1 MNSQGLLVFL
11 FQSFTL
17 SFCFN
22 SKNVSM
28 RHLKIIMVV
37 VLAVAA
43 MNIHAQRK
51 VKLKNH
57 SDSISYAMGVALFQT
72 IDQVDKE
79 ADIDLIARALED
91 MRKERAI
98 MSYEDAEQ
106 YVMRTMDEQE
116 QVRIRENRE
125 EGEAFLSENADK
137 QGVVTTES
145 GLQYKVIKQGDGPIP
160 DSTSRVKVHYEG
172 TLIDGSSFDSSRERG
187 EPAIF
192 GVDQVIEGWTELLQ
206 LMPVGSVYK
215 AYLPAD
221 LAYGDRSMR
230 GAIEPGSV
238 LVFKIELLEIVE

>member
-1 MNSQGLLVFL
+1 
-11 FQSFTL
+11 
-17 SFCFN
+17 
-22 SKNVSM
+22 M
-28 RHLKIIMVV
+28 RHLKIFMVV
-37 VLAVAA
+37 LIAAAA
-43 MNIHAQRK
+43 MNAHAQRK

-57 SDSISYAMGVALFQT
+57 SDSLSYAMGVALFQT

-91 MRKERAI
+91 MQKERAV

-106 YVMRTMDEQE
+106 YVMKTMDEQE
-116 QVRIRENRE
+116 QARIKENRE
-125 EGEAFLSENADK
+125 AGEVFLSENADK
-137 QGVVTTES
+137 EGVVTTES
-145 GLQYKVIKQGDGPIP
+145 GLQYKVIKKGDGPIP

-192 GVDQVIEGWTELLQ
+192 GVNQVIEGWTEVLQ
-206 LMPVGSVYK
+206 IMPVGSVYE

-238 LVFKIELLEIVE
+238 LIFEIELLEIVD